1 MQIHLVSFFSKILL
15 NVALKFS
22 RIAASK
28 LFEMLDKSNIPTGS
42 GSHGMLGGPPSQL
55 KILLLAG
62 LLSLLGFS
70 FAANFQISAVSLGV
84 GFYAVA
90 TVLMIWLFGR
100 GYPHPTIGKGN
111 AVTLGRLVLVS
122 FLAANLLA
130 VENPWLVVVI
140 AISALVLDGVDGFL
154 ARKEGRV
161 SDFGARIDMEVDS
174 ALALVLALNIWIAG
188 ITGPVILL
196 LGAPRYLFIFA
207 ARFVS
212 FLNKPLPYSLAR
224 RVISVV
230 QIASLI
236 GLNSPIIPSFLAPP
250 IALIVA
256 GLLIWS
262 FGRDIIW
269 LWRSRGS

>member
-90 TVLMIWLFGR
+90 TVLIIWLFGR
-100 GYPHPTIGKGN
+100 GYPHPTLGKGN

-140 AISALVLDGVDGFL
+140 AIFALVLDGVDGFL
-154 ARKEGRV
+154 ARAIPLEK
-161 SDFGARIDMEVDS
+161 
-174 ALALVLALNIWIAG
+174 
-188 ITGPVILL
+188 IT
-196 LGAPRYLFIFA
+196 A
-207 ARFVS
+207 
-212 FLNKPLPYSLAR
+212 
-224 RVISVV
+224 
-230 QIASLI
+230 
-236 GLNSPIIPSFLAPP
+236 
-250 IALIVA
+250 
-256 GLLIWS
+256 
-262 FGRDIIW
+262 RDITDTQRRGMCMAAAMTFGLAYE
-269 LWRSRGS
+269 LWAKMPMESGYNAPASEEAGG